1 MGIRPIQGRLRTKKG
16 EIDLSDTN
24 RNAYLVLAAM
34 IFAVA
39 MTFIDQTIV
48 SISVPE
54 IQRELDLSETGV
66 QWVIN
71 GYLLTLSALF
81 AFGGKIA
88 DVFGRRKMVVTGVL
102 VFAIASALCGA
113 TPATGLAEAW
123 IVAFRMIQGA
133 GAAIMFP
140 AALAIVIASFPI
152 ERRGQSVAIFFGIT
166 GALTSVGP
174 IAGGY
179 LTEWTWRSI
188 FWINIPVAIIAL
200 ILIFI
205 SKPDDQPRPQKV
217 DYRGAVLISLGM
229 GLTVLG
235 FQQSSNWGWSS
246 PETIG
251 AIVIGLLVLVAFVR
265 NQLNS
270 ETPLLK
276 LRIFKDRAFAANNA
290 VLFLLSIAFVP
301 LFFFA
306 ATYSQISLGD
316 SPTDAGLYLLVAFA
330 GFGPATQVG
339 GRILDKKGA
348 RYAVVPGTLIAAVG
362 FFFWAGSLTDLSG
375 GLSDQWP
382 FIVLAGFG
390 LGLALGPANTDAI
403 NRAPNTSYGEA
414 TGITQ
419 TVRNFAASLGLAI
432 LGTILLTQNRL
443 NLENSLEKIG
453 VPTATADRF
462 AEKLSQAG
470 GGNRA
475 EFVSEFGAKAKQAF
489 GAVQLDYA
497 MATRS
502 VFYVMAG
509 VLALCFLVALV
520 FSPPGRMEEV
530 LVADDETD
538 PGTPG
543 PDRSGAGAP
552 GPSAP
557 AS

>member
-1 MGIRPIQGRLRTKKG
+1 LEATSPKRSG
-16 EIDLSDTN
+16 
-24 RNAYLVLAAM
+24 YLVLAAM
-34 IFAVA
+34 IFAVS

-48 SISVPE
+48 SISIPE
-54 IQRELDLSETGV
+54 IQKELKLTETGV

-81 AFGGKIA
+81 AFGGKVA
-88 DVFGRRKMVVTGVL
+88 DVFGRRKMVLIGVV
-102 VFAIASALCGA
+102 VFAVASALCGA
-113 TPATGLAEAW
+113 TPATGAAEAW
-123 IVAFRMIQGA
+123 MVTFRMIQGA

-179 LTEWTWRSI
+179 LTEWNWRAI
-188 FWINIPVAIIAL
+188 FWVNIPVAIIAL

-205 SKPDDQPRPQKV
+205 SRPDDKPRPQKV

-229 GLTVLG
+229 GLAVLG

-251 AIVIGLLVLVAFVR
+251 SIALGLLVLLAFVR
-265 NQLNS
+265 YQLKA
-270 ETPLLK
+270 EDPLLK
-276 LRIFKDRAFAANNA
+276 LGIFRDRAFSANNA
-290 VLFLLSIAFVP
+290 ILFLLSIAFVP

-316 SPTDAGLYLLVAFA
+316 DPTNAGLYLLVAFA
-330 GFGPATQVG
+330 GFGPATQIG
-339 GRILDKKGA
+339 GRVLDRKGA
-348 RYAVVPGTLIAAVG
+348 RYTVVPGSIIAAVG

-375 GLSDQWP
+375 GLSSQWP

-419 TVRNFAASLGLAI
+419 TVRNFAASLGLAV
-432 LGTILLTQNRL
+432 LGTILLTQNRS
-443 NLENSLEKIG
+443 NIGNSLEGLGISQG
-453 VPTATADRF
+453 EADRF
-462 AEKLSQAG
+462 AQTLSQSG
-470 GGNRA
+470 GGSRA
-475 EFVSEFGAKAKQAF
+475 GFVAEFGAKAEQVLS
-489 GAVQLDYA
+489 AVQLDYA

-509 VLALCFLVALV
+509 VLALSFVVALF
-520 FSPPGRMEEV
+520 FSPPGRMQEV
-530 LVADDETD
+530 LATDDDLDT
-538 PGTPG
+538 
-543 PDRSGAGAP
+543 GAP
-552 GPSAP
+552 TSGRQSNGGAP
-557 AS
+557 

>member
-1 MGIRPIQGRLRTKKG
+1 
-16 EIDLSDTN
+16 LSETN
-24 RNAYLVLAAM
+24 RNAYVVLAAM

-54 IQRELDLSETGV
+54 IQKELELTETGV

-81 AFGGKIA
+81 AFGGKVA
-88 DVFGRRKMVVTGVL
+88 DVFGRRKMVVIGVV
-102 VFAIASALCGA
+102 VFAVASALCGA
-113 TPATGLAEAW
+113 TPATGAAEAW
-123 IVAFRMIQGA
+123 IVTFRMIQGA

-166 GALTSVGP
+166 GALTSIGP

-217 DYRGAVLISLGM
+217 DYRGAVLISIGM

-246 PETIG
+246 PETLG
-251 AIVIGLLVLVAFVR
+251 AIILGLVVLAAFVV
-265 NQLNS
+265 NQLKS
-270 ETPLLK
+270 SDPLLK
-276 LRIFKDRAFAANNA
+276 LRIFKDRAFSANNA
-290 VLFLLSIAFVP
+290 ILFLLSIAFVP

-316 SPTDAGLYLLVAFA
+316 DPTNAGLYLLVAFA

-339 GRILDKKGA
+339 GRILDKRGA

-362 FFFWAGSLTDLSG
+362 FYFWAGSLTDLSG
-375 GLSDQWP
+375 GLGDQWP

-419 TVRNFAASLGLAI
+419 TVRNFAASLGLAV
-432 LGTILLTQNRL
+432 LGTILLTQNRV
-443 NLENSLEKIG
+443 NIEGSLEKLGI
-453 VPTATADRF
+453 PTGQADRF
-462 AEKLSQAG
+462 AEKLSQSG
-470 GGNRA
+470 GGDRA
-475 EFVSEFGAKAKQAF
+475 GFISEFGARAEEAF
-489 GAVQLDYA
+489 SAVQLDYA

-509 VLALCFLVALV
+509 VLALSFLVALF

-530 LVADDETD
+530 LSTDED
-538 PGTPG
+538 VDAESPAPE
-543 PDRSGAGAP
+543 RQSGGGAP
-552 GPSAP
+552 
-557 AS
+557 